1 MPILSVQ
8 NKKKRAQCST
18 KLEYTLEYTLKRKES
33 DIKQD
38 LTMVSF
44 FLFEAE
50 PFLCFQNIN

>member
-8 NKKKRAQCST
+8 NKKRAQCST